1 MNIFEKFLNNVS
13 YKFPKGYPDMNNQE
27 DVTLLESLVS
37 EVLGENIIMEQYRTL
52 SYSEI
57 AKTGRNR
64 AYKIAKRIEDK
75 EVFEL
80 TGDRSEILQFS
91 KPEYAKL
98 FMDQDLENIRSIGG
112 VKVNSFPFF
121 KDKNSNQYSLNDIL
135 KTSYFGG
142 KGVGSG
148 TKVEDANLS
157 LASDRLQKAIEE
169 NNGKPITVIVGPN
182 TYKNI
187 SSIKT
192 QFGFPKSD
200 FNLYNT
206 DDQPVI
212 FISHKKGGRTPSSKD
227 FIRWSGFT
235 DFATSPDVVA
245 FNKALTEFLK
255 ENNLK
260 QLPNNTSFVSRIKDK
275 KLLFNLIYGKDFGGS
290 FGPNNVQI
298 IIQGDVLFKKIKP
311 GVYELTGS
319 HILLN
324 GDIPKGEYYPYL
336 MSKYRSDRAMFGIPA
351 NEAIASTETVAK
363 SASNVYELKNNKF
376 VKIK

>member
-1 MNIFEKFLNNVS
+1 MNIFEKFLNNIS
-13 YKFPKGYPDMNNQE
+13 YKFPKGYPDINNEQ
-27 DVTLLESLVS
+27 DISLLENIVS
-37 EVLGENIIMEQYRTL
+37 EVLGQEIVLEQFRTL

-64 AYKIAKRIEDK
+64 AYKIAKKIEDK
-75 EVFEL
+75 EEFEL
-80 TGDRSEILQFS
+80 TNNRTAILQFA
-91 KPEYAKL
+91 KPEYKVI
-98 FMDQDLENIRSIGG
+98 FQDQDLDSIRKIGG
-112 VKVNSFPFF
+112 NKINSFPFF
-121 KDKNSNQYSLNDIL
+121 QDSNGSQYSLSDIL

-148 TKVEDANLS
+148 TKVEDANLL
-157 LASDRLQKAIEE
+157 LASDKLNKAIEE

-182 TYKNI
+182 TYKSI

-206 DDQPVI
+206 EDQPVV
-212 FISHKKGGRTPSSKD
+212 FISHKKGGRTPSSRD

-235 DFATSPDVVA
+235 DFATSPDVEA
-245 FNKALTEFLK
+245 FNKALIEFLK
-255 ENNLK
+255 ENDLK

-275 KLLFNLIYGKDFGGS
+275 KLLFNIIYGKDFGGS

-298 IIQGDVLFKKIKP
+298 IIQGDVLFEKIKP
-311 GVYELTGS
+311 GVYKLTGS
-319 HILLN
+319 HVLLN
-324 GDIPKGEYYPYL
+324 GDIPEGEYYPYL